1 MKLSR
6 ILVSTLMFL
15 ALIVPSASLAQDDSG
30 AASSDAV
37 ADEPD
42 YARPGPYMQVGLVQ
56 AWGQFKDPTVPSRV
70 GINLAVGGRF
80 IQYAAAELDFEGVP
94 NWSIYGRET
103 TTYAIMANGKGYFPI
118 GRFQPFVLAGI
129 GTLIS
134 EQGNDHI
141 ARFAYRFGGGLDVFL
156 TESIYLSASYRYT
169 GNLDDFGYTNMLY
182 LVGYHFD

>member
-1 MKLSR
+1 VEAVDRDLRAGTGLDLGHLHAWIGAAPRSER
-6 ILVSTLMFL
+6 N
-15 ALIVPSASLAQDDSG
+15 QDD
-30 AASSDAV
+30 
-37 ADEPD
+37 
-42 YARPGPYMQVGLVQ
+42 R
-56 AWGQFKDPTVPSRV
+56 
-70 GINLAVGGRF
+70 
-80 IQYAAAELDFEGVP
+80 
-94 NWSIYGRET
+94 
-103 TTYAIMANGKGYFPI
+103 KGYFPT

-134 EQGNDHI
+134 EQGSDHI